1 VKKSSRLRQRAI
13 LIAAGVVLTIGLVLA
28 PYGYTPRISIA
39 ILLLLA
45 IMLLLKLFLRPG
57 RARWLPPSLVSI
69 LSVLYIAWSTQIP
82 KLKGAPRALLIG
94 FLAIM
99 AVLSAIAAALG
110 VVEERKAREGHP
122 KA

>member
-1 VKKSSRLRQRAI
+1 LSQREL
-13 LIAAGVVLTIGLVLA
+13 LIAAGVTMTIGLGLG
-28 PYGYTPRISIA
+28 PYVYTPRIHMA
-39 ILLLLA
+39 IRLLVAL
-45 IMLLLKLFLRPG
+45 MLLLKLFLRPG
-57 RARWLPPSLVSI
+57 RARWLPPTLVSI

>member
-1 VKKSSRLRQRAI
+1 VKKSPRLRQRAI
-13 LIAAGVVLTIGLVLA
+13 LIAQGVALTIGLVLA

-45 IMLLLKLFLRPG
+45 LMLLLKLFLRPG

-69 LSVLYIAWSTQIP
+69 LAVLYIAWSTQIP
-82 KLKGAPRALLIG
+82 KSKGAPRAILIG

-99 AVLSAIAAALG
+99 AALSAIAAVLG